1 MQKTEIYM
9 KYLRKISLMLS
20 FASLLIGLAGGMF
33 GGVCAAVFGW
43 ILAVHADGDT
53 EIAAASLAAA
63 AAAGR
68 YLLAGVSALGV
79 LFYL

>member
-33 GGVCAAVFGW
+33 G
-43 ILAVHADGDT
+43 
-53 EIAAASLAAA
+53 
-63 AAAGR
+63 
-68 YLLAGVSALGV
+68 
-79 LFYL
+79 